1 MKIAAKRLKIL
12 AVFTFLLSP
21 LFSWGSVTATDETA
35 VFASLSRMIWYSG
48 SAFQIFIAMLV
59 LFIPMLTAFF
69 LAHSMSGLTKPQ
81 KLACRICIIV
91 SCAVLYLGAME
102 MMPSNGQSM
111 TSENVWHGILS
122 FGGMLMIFLTYCL
135 YTAFIRRKDRDG
147 SGLLAAFLVF
157 SLITGA
163 FSVLNVFD
171 DKSYVVASAVSE
183 LYVLT
188 MMSVIGYLTYY
199 LAYRKAKSDGE

>member
-1 MKIAAKRLKIL
+1 MEKAAKRLRIL
-12 AVFTFLLSP
+12 AVFTFFLSP
-21 LFSWGSVTATDETA
+21 LLSWGSVTATDETA

-48 SAFQIFIAMLV
+48 SALQIFIAMLV
-59 LFIPMLTAFF
+59 LFIPMLIAFF
-69 LAHSMSGLTKPQ
+69 LAHNMSGLTKPQ
-81 KLACRICIIV
+81 KLACRICMIL

-147 SGLLAAFLVF
+147 AGLLAAFLVF

-199 LAYRKAKSDGE
+199 LAYRNTKAD

>member
-1 MKIAAKRLKIL
+1 MEKASRRLKIL
-12 AVFTFLLSP
+12 AVFTFILSP

-48 SAFQIFIAMLV
+48 SAQQIFIAMLV

-69 LAHSMSGLTKPQ
+69 LAHDMSGLTKLR
-81 KLACRICIIV
+81 KLGCRICMIA

-135 YTAFIRRKDRDG
+135 YTAFIRKKDRDG
-147 SGLLAAFLVF
+147 AGLLAAFLVF
-157 SLITGA
+157 TLITGA

-188 MMSVIGYLTYY
+188 MMSVVGYLTYY
-199 LAYRKAKSDGE
+199 LAYRNTKTD